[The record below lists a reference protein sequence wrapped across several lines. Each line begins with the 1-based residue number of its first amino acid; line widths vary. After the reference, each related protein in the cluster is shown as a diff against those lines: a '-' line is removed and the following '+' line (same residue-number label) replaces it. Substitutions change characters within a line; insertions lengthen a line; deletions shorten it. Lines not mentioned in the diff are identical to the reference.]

1 MDYRQFF
8 GFEKEVFPMDVPPR
22 DILKTDTIQSVSN
35 RFEYA
40 LRLKGVVLVT
50 GEIGSGKTT
59 ALRYAGSQL
68 HPSEYVVIHVTACIG
83 PIMELYR
90 EIVNALKISRSS
102 ISKAVMIR
110 LIKQELMNLSVSQK
124 LKPVL
129 IIDEASL
136 LRLEVFSELH
146 TLCQI
151 DGDSQQ
157 FLPLILTGHS
167 SLIDKLRYRPSAPLA
182 SRVIARVHLEGITQ
196 DQMTTYLRHHLKIA
210 GMDKELFEPAAFTA
224 IHQGSGGLLRHANN
238 LARGALIAAAAQQ
251 SHRVQEDHVQL
262 SSTELLH

>member
-1 MDYRQFF
+1 MDYLRFF
-8 GFEKEVFPMDVPPR
+8 GFEKEVFPTDVSR
-22 DILKTDTIQSVSN
+22 NDIYQTDAIARVAS
-35 RFEYA
+35 RFDYA
-40 LRLKGVVLVT
+40 LRLSGVALVT

-59 ALRYAGSQL
+59 ALRYAASRL
-68 HPSEYVVIHVTACIG
+68 HPSEYVVIHVTACVG

-102 ISKAVMIR
+102 ISKSVMTR
-110 LIKQELMNLSVSQK
+110 LIRQELMDVTQSQK

-151 DGDSQQ
+151 DGDTQR

-167 SLIDKLRYRPSAPLA
+167 SLIDKLQYRPSGPLA
-182 SRVIARVHLEGITQ
+182 SRVIARVHLEGLKQ
-196 DQMTTYLRHHLKIA
+196 DHMNAYIQHHLRIA
-210 GMDKELFEPAAFTA
+210 GIETSLFEPAALTA
-224 IHQGSGGLLRHANN
+224 IHQGSGGLLRKANN
-238 LARGALIAAAAQQ
+238 LARGALIAAASQQ
-251 SHRVQEDHVQL
+251 SQTIHADHVRI
-262 SSTELLH
+262 SATELL